1 MRIYKFQENDIAN
14 GEGVRLSLFTQGCF
28 KYCVGCFNKET
39 WDIGGGREFTHD
51 DYNYIMQELKKPQYS
66 GLSVLGG
73 EPMLWRDTITKL
85 CKDVKQKFPD
95 KTIWLWTGYKFE
107 EVCDICDSE
116 KLDLLRYIDVIVDG
130 EFDYE
135 KRVYNQFRGSS
146 NQRIIHLKEG
156 KVFKIE

>member
-1 MRIYKFQENDIAN
+1 MRIYKIRENDIAN
-14 GEGVRLSLFTQGCF
+14 GEGVRLSLFTQGCL

-39 WDIGGGREFTHD
+39 WNISGGREFTHD

-95 KTIWLWTGYKFE
+95 KTIWLWTGYEFE

-156 KVFKIE
+156 KVDWFE

>member
-1 MRIYKFQENDIAN
+1 MRICKIQENDIAN
-14 GEGVRLSLFTQGCF
+14 GEGVRLSLFTQGCL
-28 KYCVGCFNKET
+28 KHCVGCFNEET
-39 WDIGGGREFTHD
+39 WDIRGGRVFTHD
-51 DYNYIMQELKKPQYS
+51 DYNHIMQELKKPRYS

-73 EPMLWRDTITKL
+73 EPMLWRYTITKL

-107 EVCDICDSE
+107 DVCYICDSE

-130 EFDYE
+130 KFDC
-135 KRVYNQFRGSS
+135 KNLVYNQFRGSS

-156 KVFKIE
+156 KVDWIE